1 MNSTEDYSNIELSTK
16 NENISVLPSRSFQM
30 DKEKIFQELDH
41 LLETDLIKREYS
53 ILDKIPII
61 QFDKKKTP
69 IIAEFMRTI
78 GYTLEG
84 IVGSDEDDSII
95 LYYIFSQ
102 SEFIKN
108 SEIILQTSINKK
120 MEQTSIKKI
129 FPTSEIYEKNVFN
142 RLGLRFIHRDNI
154 SDKIKTI
161 IHVPYQILEKND
173 NKAPYSQG
181 IFSDI
186 HQAHYYIHL
195 STNPMTGMIRSV
207 KLLTGWNY
215 KQIQPKLENEKSI
228 DQITVLLEELS
239 PNNAIHLSL
248 AFMMNLEKLKN
259 ITLVK
264 KVQHIRTLLAEIE
277 RVHSHLIWFANLAYL
292 LDLQLFSHRFI
303 KTIKKMEQLNNQF
316 FGHPLLH
323 NSISF
328 GSVSDLS
335 AQAARDFLNKFN
347 KISKKIKD
355 LLNKFIKLHTLHVNL
370 REIGIISS
378 KEAILW
384 GLTGP
389 SLRASNHLV
398 DTRNS
403 NPYLSYLSGN
413 ISQKWAVVGSTKG
426 DCFARCL
433 VRSKEVIES
442 INIILEYLKGLSNYV
457 LPAPPSKQITKNFT
471 PNQTALSSVEAPHG
485 KLSIFFQTDRKSESE
500 LIYTIRIITPD
511 FRNFS
516 ALNHILLE
524 EDPEYVKII
533 LHSLDLDFSL
543 IDL

>member
-1 MNSTEDYSNIELSTK
+1 
-16 NENISVLPSRSFQM
+16 
-30 DKEKIFQELDH
+30 
-41 LLETDLIKREYS
+41 
-53 ILDKIPII
+53 
-61 QFDKKKTP
+61 
-69 IIAEFMRTI
+69 
-78 GYTLEG
+78 
-84 IVGSDEDDSII
+84 
-95 LYYIFSQ
+95 
-102 SEFIKN
+102 
-108 SEIILQTSINKK
+108 
-120 MEQTSIKKI
+120 
-129 FPTSEIYEKNVFN
+129 
-142 RLGLRFIHRDNI
+142 
-154 SDKIKTI
+154 
-161 IHVPYQILEKND
+161 
-173 NKAPYSQG
+173 
-181 IFSDI
+181 
-186 HQAHYYIHL
+186 
-195 STNPMTGMIRSV
+195 
-207 KLLTGWNY
+207 
-215 KQIQPKLENEKSI
+215 
-228 DQITVLLEELS
+228 
-239 PNNAIHLSL
+239 
-248 AFMMNLEKLKN
+248 
-259 ITLVK
+259 
-264 KVQHIRTLLAEIE
+264 
-277 RVHSHLIWFANLAYL
+277 
-292 LDLQLFSHRFI
+292 
-303 KTIKKMEQLNNQF
+303 MEQLNNQF